1 MRSIGSTSRKMPD
14 EYRHILR
21 HRWNMGCVAV
31 AAALVWGGSA
41 LATENGA
48 QEYPIGIE
56 TAASALFPPVGGTQF
71 YNYNVYFQSSRLND
85 GNGNKLIP
93 DFNLDVFASAV
104 RFIHSYA
111 ELGPF
116 TVSAG
121 IVQPFVNI
129 DLKVAPGVNFHS
141 FGAADTVLQPVYL
154 STMAA
159 PATFVSFG
167 LSIDVPDGE
176 FSRNNPASPGFNRYT
191 FAPELALTYFPCE
204 GCEFNVHSIFEF
216 SQKNPADNFQSGD
229 EVTVEVTG
237 GYSPF
242 PSLPNLEL
250 EVTSFV
256 FKQFTDD
263 SQNGITLPGGN
274 QGQAFAIGPQI
285 RYNIEHGGF
294 LGKFQHEFAVE
305 NRPQGDQFIFQFALP
320 L

>member
-1 MRSIGSTSRKMPD
+1 MMGEMMRSNDASAKR
-14 EYRHILR
+14 RHQGLKL
-21 HRWNMGCVAV
+21 A
-31 AAALVWGGSA
+31 AAALILVSGRA

-56 TAASALFPPVGGTQF
+56 TAASALFPPEGETQF
-71 YNYNVYFQSSRLND
+71 YNYNVYFQASRFND
-85 GNGNKLIP
+85 GNGNSAIK
-93 DFNLDVFASAV
+93 DFNVDVFATAP
-104 RFIHSYA
+104 RFIYSYA
-111 ELGPF
+111 TLGPF

-141 FGAADTVLQPVYL
+141 FGAGDTVLQPAYFSAMV
-154 STMAA
+154 A
-159 PATFVSFG
+159 PGLFTSLG
-167 LSIDVPDGE
+167 LSINVPDGE
-176 FSRNNPASPGFNRYT
+176 FNARNPASPGFNRYT
-191 FAPELALTYFPCE
+191 LAPELALTYFPCE
-204 GCEFNVHSIFEF
+204 GCEFNIHSIFEF
-216 SQKNPADNFQSGD
+216 SGKNPADDFQSGN

-242 PSLPNLEL
+242 PTLPQLEL

-263 SQNGITLPGGN
+263 SQNGVDIGN

-285 RYNIEHGGF
+285 RYNVEHGGF
-294 LGKFQHEFAVE
+294 VAKFQHEFAVE
-305 NRPQGDQFIFQFALP
+305 NRPDGDQFIFQFSLP